1 MIQSLLKPPKID
13 WHNKLSQRLEAAAD
27 QSLIDYYS
35 AEIPLAN
42 TPLSEVTFLAMD
54 FETTGLD
61 PDKDGIITIGVVP
74 FTLNRIF
81 INQAK
86 HWIVRPKQKLEE
98 ESVVIHGI
106 THSDILDAPDFSM
119 IYQEILQS
127 MKSKIMV
134 VHYRKIERMFFN
146 VALKERIKEGI
157 EFPLLDTLEIENQ
170 IQQRTTGGIWNR
182 LKGKKPGSLRLGQS
196 RTRYGL
202 PAYTPH
208 HALTDAIATAEL
220 LQAQIAHH
228 FDDKQPISDFWL

>member
-13 WHNKLSQRLEAAAD
+13 WKSKFSQRLETAAD

-106 THSDILDAPDFSM
+106 THSDILDAPDFSE
-119 IYQEILQS
+119 IYHEILQS
-127 MKSKIMV
+127 MEGRIMV

-170 IQQRTTGGIWNR
+170 VQQRATGGFGI
-182 LKGKKPGSLRLGQS
+182 G
-196 RTRYGL
+196 
-202 PAYTPH
+202 
-208 HALTDAIATAEL
+208 
-220 LQAQIAHH
+220 
-228 FDDKQPISDFWL
+228 